1 MSKPLEIAPES
12 IFTKIISS
20 IKKENDLLHIFIGHS
35 ILGDLIQCFL
45 GLKSIENLDKDKY
58 NILFNYKMKDLG
70 VFTNY
75 NSDSDSSSD
84 SELEEAKYNLSWYD
98 YHHYDLFNYDSLFYA
113 IKCFYCL
120 LKSKI
125 KDNKKLLKQY
135 NNLISKFILNKNNYK
150 SKLLHLLLDKKD
162 IDLIFTFE
170 FDFEEKYY
178 FLMHNLYNDT
188 EEYYKNY
195 IEYSDIFINY
205 INDIILNLT
214 KKNIEFITDKYNYDI
229 VISSITR
236 LGKYVC

>member
-1 MSKPLEIAPES
+1 MRVGIIKIAMIAHSKIEGSAPPAKKAKTVVAEKKKNSFPEAPIAAALSPV
-12 IFTKIISS
+12 
-20 IKKENDLLHIFIGHS
+20 KKVITA
-35 ILGDLIQCFL
+35 
-45 GLKSIENLDKDKY
+45 KT
-58 NILFNYKMKDLG
+58 
-70 VFTNY
+70 VAAAA
-75 NSDSDSSSD
+75 SDDSSSD